1 MAKKKNMCCS
11 SQSCGGVVYCLGF
24 VGAVIYFISTAAG
37 FWMGVLGVLK
47 AIIWPVYLVYGLLKF
62 LGL

>member
-1 MAKKKNMCCS
+1 MAKKKDKCKSMKG
-11 SQSCGGVVYCLGF
+11 CGQAVYGLGF